1 MIAVTTTPS
10 VQGTTPVPP
19 RPEPTAEILDAASKP
34 LFRGEY
40 ANTQRHEWRDGLPFF
55 GTKVSS
61 TRQVAFSNEFNV
73 LHVGDSP
80 MVRYAATSLDDAI
93 RSARDLAFDW
103 SDPALGGRIYDSVGV
118 AVLQA
123 ADGAFFT
130 ALIGSG
136 DRQTSGSELGYRSD
150 RFDGNIRGN
159 PKRATD
165 ARVTSPWTAPVDADG
180 TPVDT
185 PAPKDTHKIKLSE
198 LQYAPPTIVPYS
210 STLKAIVDVT
220 NVYTVDQPVEG

>member
-1 MIAVTTTPS
+1 MLTVTTPP
-10 VQGTTPVPP
+10 VAQGTTPVPP
-19 RPEPTAEILDAASKP
+19 RPKPSAEILDAVSKP

-40 ANTQRHEWRDGLPFF
+40 SNTQRHEWRDGLPLF

-80 MVRYAATSLDDAI
+80 MVRYASTSYDDAV
-93 RSARDLAFDW
+93 RSARDLAYDW
-103 SDPALGGRIYDSVGV
+103 SDPAIGGQIYDSVGV

-123 ADGAFFT
+123 ADGAYFT

-136 DRQTSGSELGYRSD
+136 DRQTTGSELGYRSD

-159 PKRATD
+159 PKHATD
-165 ARVTSPWTAPVDADG
+165 ARATSPWTAPVDKDG
-180 TPVDT
+180 KAVDAA
-185 PAPKDTHKIKLSE
+185 PPKDTHKIKLGE
-198 LQYAPPTIVPYS
+198 LEYAAPKVVPYS
-210 STLKAIVDVT
+210 PLLKAIVDV
-220 NVYTVDQPVEG
+220 NHVYTVEAPAPA

>member
-1 MIAVTTTPS
+1 MLTVTTPPS
-10 VQGTTPVPP
+10 AQGTAPVPP
-19 RPEPTAEILDAASKP
+19 RPQPTAEILDAVSKP

-40 ANTQRHEWRDGLPFF
+40 ANTQKHEWRDGLPLF

-73 LHVGDSP
+73 LHVGESP
-80 MVRYAATSLDDAI
+80 MVRYASTSFDDAV
-93 RSARDLAFDW
+93 RAARDLAFAW
-103 SDPALGGRIYDSVGV
+103 SDPAIGGQIYDSVGV

-123 ADGAFFT
+123 ADGAYFT

-136 DRQTSGSELGYRSD
+136 DRQTNGSELGYRSD

-165 ARVTSPWTAPVDADG
+165 ARATSPWTAPVDKDG

-185 PAPKDTHKIKLSE
+185 NPPKDTHKIKLSE
-198 LQYAPPTIVPYS
+198 LEYAAPKLVPYS
-210 STLKAIVDVT
+210 PLLKAVVDVT
-220 NVYTVDQPVEG
+220 NVYAVDQPVEG